1 MVRKLPICVLFMALT
16 FSTFCASGG
25 ATPGPVPPTLFSH
38 WQKLLTS
45 SLTIAKVSPAVG
57 NELTNSSTTRYWT
70 SCFQG
75 TDGAKNLNPCH
86 FGDTASRTKVV
97 LLGDSFAGE
106 WVPAL
111 DQLGKSMHF
120 EVIGFV
126 RYGCPFFDLPVRENA
141 TTPFDP
147 GCLTYRKA
155 ATVAANAL
163 HPNLVVFSQNLY
175 KYHANGSAL
184 DPGSTPYTESLTRS
198 IAKIHA
204 EAKVMFYGFIYAKSD
219 PAVCLS
225 RNLNAVQNCS
235 TPTDMFFSTYWFSAF
250 AKAATLGGAY
260 PVGLT
265 QLSCNIT
272 ACPSVVGGHIVH
284 LDQGHFMADFAK
296 ESAPALGQLIGCAA
310 TDFPRNSVLDLLLQT
325 PASSAAAWCA
335 SNESRLGH
343 P

>member
-1 MVRKLPICVLFMALT
+1 
-16 FSTFCASGG
+16 
-25 ATPGPVPPTLFSH
+25 
-38 WQKLLTS
+38 
-45 SLTIAKVSPAVG
+45 
-57 NELTNSSTTRYWT
+57 
-70 SCFQG
+70 
-75 TDGAKNLNPCH
+75 
-86 FGDTASRTKVV
+86 
-97 LLGDSFAGE
+97 
-106 WVPAL
+106 VPAL
-111 DQLGKSMHF
+111 DRLGKSMHF

-155 ATVAANAL
+155 ATAAANAL

-175 KYHANGSAL
+175 KFNANGSAL
-184 DPGSTPYTESLTRS
+184 DPGSAPYTDSLTRS

-204 EAKVMFYGFIYAKSD
+204 QAKVMFYGFVYAKSD

-225 RNLNAVQNCS
+225 RNLNSVQNCS
-235 TPTDMFFSTYWFSAF
+235 TPTDMFFSTDWFTKF
-250 AKAATLGGAY
+250 AQAATSGGAY

-272 ACPSVVGGHIVH
+272 ACPSIVNGQIVH
-284 LDQGHFMADFAK
+284 LDQGHFMAGFAE

-310 TDFPRNSVLDLLLQT
+310 TEFPSNSVVKQLLQT
-325 PASSAAAWCA
+325 PASPATAWCT
-335 SNESRLGH
+335 SNETRLGH